1 MKEETG
7 TIYQRVIEHLEEAK
21 SLSEDLGREMYL
33 EICAA
38 LEMVRRGE
46 KDFLK
51 ACAEINKHIT
61 NVLEILG
68 KSDDVESVDVI
79 LNDENGVLAIVN
91 NHDGTAGF
99 LGLKTDTGFY
109 IYLGDGNSEK
119 IIIGVEKRK

>member
-7 TIYQRVIEHLEEAK
+7 TIYQHVIEHLEEAK
-21 SLSEDLGREMYL
+21 SLSEDLGREMHL

-51 ACAEINKHIT
+51 ACSEIDKHIV

-68 KSDDVESVDVI
+68 KSDDVESVDAI
-79 LNDENGVLAIVN
+79 FNDENGALAIVN
-91 NHDGTAGF
+91 NHDWTKGF
-99 LGLKTDTGFY
+99 LNLKPDTGFY
-109 IYLGDGNSEK
+109 MYFGDANS
-119 IIIGVEKRK
+119 